1 MQKNKT
7 LILYYRQKSTKKK
20 KRPKYKTATLK
31 FLNENIGEKLHGIG
45 LRTDFLDVMWA
56 GKVKQTSGTKLN
68 WKAQSSKV
76 NNQQRF

>member
-20 KRPKYKTATLK
+20 RPKYKTATVK

-45 LRTDFLDVMWA
+45 LRTDFLDV
-56 GKVKQTSGTKLN
+56 T
-68 WKAQSSKV
+68 
-76 NNQQRF
+76 